1 MLKQK
6 PVRRNT
12 QLIGTVFARDA
23 VRPGAGAR
31 PQRSALQAAVAAGS
45 DNYAFYQVQQMDSS
59 LTFWNLMVSFLLGLA
74 QEITS

>member
-1 MLKQK
+1 M
-6 PVRRNT
+6 
-12 QLIGTVFARDA
+12 
-23 VRPGAGAR
+23 
-31 PQRSALQAAVAAGS
+31 QAAVAAGS